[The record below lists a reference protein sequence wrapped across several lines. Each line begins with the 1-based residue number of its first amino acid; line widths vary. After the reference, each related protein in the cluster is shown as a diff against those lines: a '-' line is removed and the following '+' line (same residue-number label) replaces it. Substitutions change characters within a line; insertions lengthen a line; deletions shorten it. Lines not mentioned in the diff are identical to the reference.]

1 MTAQTTIISNE
12 DEAWD
17 ILRRWM
23 DKEDIG
29 EVEFKDWPVLSINI
43 KGEDYSSSLNSSQ
56 MAALI
61 EFRKTIGRAY
71 AVVAHGSYDM
81 RRLKIDEEEQLEFST
96 TIKRGSSITDTD
108 LSPLVQAFA
117 SVVTA
122 NPTSSLIA
130 GVIIGLALVA
140 RPVILKHYENRAKQ
154 IEASERKKLVH
165 LALSSDERAKYSLF
179 DQALKRLE
187 RFHPQISKAVPD
199 ASSGF
204 WRFASASTNA
214 DEMTVAGISLQQR
227 DLEVLSERRQKRDSD
242 ITEVE
247 QVFEVIGI
255 NKQQNVYR
263 VQLHSQNLALTAAY
277 KWPQMTDAKIKKLM
291 SHMTNSKKIL
301 AKLEIKVIDKSQ
313 VTGRLIRFKTFSQN

>member
-140 RPVILKHYENRAKQ
+140 RPVIL
-154 IEASERKKLVH
+154 
-165 LALSSDERAKYSLF
+165 LS
-179 DQALKRLE
+179 
-187 RFHPQISKAVPD
+187 
-199 ASSGF
+199 
-204 WRFASASTNA
+204 
-214 DEMTVAGISLQQR
+214 
-227 DLEVLSERRQKRDSD
+227 
-242 ITEVE
+242 
-247 QVFEVIGI
+247 
-255 NKQQNVYR
+255 
-263 VQLHSQNLALTAAY
+263 
-277 KWPQMTDAKIKKLM
+277 
-291 SHMTNSKKIL
+291 
-301 AKLEIKVIDKSQ
+301 
-313 VTGRLIRFKTFSQN
+313 LIHI